1 MLVILRMTLTLLN
14 MFSYTGKAPSSFRWR
29 PNSAGVLPFGP
40 SQGTM
45 QHNLGQEEHL
55 LLVDWEGFGLYP
67 VQQPREGEGGQD
79 KATSTPRDFKVF
91 LDLGSWH

>member
-1 MLVILRMTLTLLN
+1 
-14 MFSYTGKAPSSFRWR
+14 
-29 PNSAGVLPFGP
+29 
-40 SQGTM
+40 M

-79 KATSTPRDFKVF
+79 KATSTPQDFKVF
-91 LDLGSWH
+91 LDLGTGIEGASQTSRTQLLQELGKSIV